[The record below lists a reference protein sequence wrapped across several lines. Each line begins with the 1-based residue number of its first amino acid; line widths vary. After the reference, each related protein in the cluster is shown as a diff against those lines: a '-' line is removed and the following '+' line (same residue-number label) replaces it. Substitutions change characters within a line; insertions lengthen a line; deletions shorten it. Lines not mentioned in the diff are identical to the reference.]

1 MKRALVTI
9 VTCARVY
16 CYEPPKAVAA
26 PLEQPSVA
34 ASVTAVTT
42 SGAGSGATYGA
53 VGLSV
58 GAVDAPASG
67 AVGKIRELPITKKS

>member
-1 MKRALVTI
+1 M
-9 VTCARVY
+9 
-16 CYEPPKAVAA
+16 VAA

-42 SGAGSGATYGA
+42 SGAGSDATYGV

-58 GAVDAPASG
+58 SAVVVHEP
-67 AVGKIRELPITKKS
+67 

>member
-9 VTCARVY
+9 VTRARAY

-26 PLEQPSVA
+26 PLEQPAVA

-42 SGAGSGATYGA
+42 SGAGSDATYGV

-58 GAVDAPASG
+58 SAVVVHEP
-67 AVGKIRELPITKKS
+67 